1 MSKFG
6 DLISGQVPVLLH
18 FYIENN
24 SISERMHEVVKE
36 VANHFGDKA
45 RVIEINAESNR
56 EVVRALQVASLP
68 DFIIYKEGEMLWREQ
83 GGQSANALKNALEA
97 YTTA

>member
-6 DLISGQVPVLLH
+6 DLISGNVPVLLH
-18 FYIENN
+18 FYIKNN
-24 SISERMHEVVKE
+24 PISERMHEVLKE

-45 RVIEINAESNR
+45 RIVEINAESNR
-56 EVVRALQVASLP
+56 DIVRALQIASLP
-68 DFIIYKEGEMLWREQ
+68 DFIIYKEGEMLWRIQ
-83 GGQSANALKNALEA
+83 GGQSANALKNALED